1 MARQTL
7 QERWD
12 KLDRDKTQRR
22 LAIGAGAAAVTA
34 AGLRATPLG
43 ARGLT
48 RVLRP
53 WKPKAPKAQKF
64 KQRIDDL
71 GHGHMSEKLERSAN
85 TTGIVSGLVGAGSSF
100 RWGSSLKREIADQE
114 ESLGQRRKPS
124 VDLAKAMWRE
134 DEAWRENVSP
144 GAMRWYETTDA
155 QRRRNRNSALK
166 WGGGAAAAGVA
177 SGAGARLRSPSLM
190 LAGAGPAVYMG
201 AQSAKRA
208 SYARGWKEKGRMV
221 SRRGE
226 ARARGVSDDVP
237 AKELPALV
245 GKAFGFRVVRSPK
258 AYRFNPQRAG
268 AMSRLGPRL
277 VYRRGTVG

>member
-12 KLDRDKTQRR
+12 KLDHDKGQRR
-22 LAIGAGAAAVTA
+22 LAMGAGAAAVTA
-34 AGLRATPLG
+34 AGLRAAPLG

-48 RVLRP
+48 RVLKP
-53 WKPKAPKAQKF
+53 WKPKAPRAQRFKA
-64 KQRIDDL
+64 RVNDV
-71 GHGHMSEKLERSAN
+71 GHGRMSAKLERSAN

-100 RWGSSLKREIADQE
+100 KWSKQIKRDIADQE
-114 ESLGQRRKPS
+114 EQLGVKRKPT
-124 VDLAKAMWRE
+124 VDVAKAMWRE
-134 DEAWRENVSP
+134 DEAWKEHVSP
-144 GAMRWYETTDA
+144 GALRWYATTDT
-155 QRRRNRNSALK
+155 QRRRNRDSAAK
-166 WGGGAAAAGVA
+166 WGGGAAAAGAASLSGVA
-177 SGAGARLRSPSLM
+177 LRSPSLA

-201 AQSAKRA
+201 AQSARKA
-208 SYARGWKEKGRMV
+208 SYARGWKKKGRMV

-226 ARARGVSDDVP
+226 ARARGISDDVP

-245 GKAFGFRVVRSPK
+245 GKARFPVVRPPK

-268 AMSRLGPRL
+268 AMSRRGPRL

>member
-1 MARQTL
+1 MARMTM

-12 KLDRDKTQRR
+12 ELDRDKAQRR
-22 LAIGAGAAAVTA
+22 LAVGAGAAAVTA

-53 WKPKAPKAQKF
+53 WKPKTLKAKRF
-64 KQRIDDL
+64 KQRVDDV
-71 GHGHMSEKLERSAN
+71 GHGRMSAKLERSAN

-100 RWGSSLKREIADQE
+100 KWGSSLKRDIAEQE
-114 ESLGQRRKPS
+114 QQLGQRRKPT
-124 VDLAKAMWRE
+124 VDVAKAMWRE
-134 DEAWRENVSP
+134 DEAWKEHVSP
-144 GAMRWYETTDA
+144 GAMRWYATTDG
-155 QRRRNRNSALK
+155 QRRRNRDSALK

-177 SGAGARLRSPSLM
+177 SASGAKLRSPSLV
-190 LAGAGPAVYMG
+190 LAGAGPAVYMA
-201 AQSAKRA
+201 AQSGRKA
-208 SYARGWKEKGRMV
+208 SYARGWRKKGRMV

-226 ARARGVSDDVP
+226 ARARGISDDVP

-245 GKAFGFRVVRSPK
+245 GKARFPVVRLPK

-268 AMSRLGPRL
+268 SMARRGPQ
-277 VYRRGTVG
+277 VMYRRGTV